1 MWIKYYNIDL
11 ILPKKAMTYVV
22 KLFLVKKKKL
32 SWWLHIFFYERYF
45 NCKKYKKPQ
54 KVVMRVVMS
63 SNVIEVNKTV
73 HIIFFKYY
81 KRLKRKIKTPK
92 SIKNKFNC

>member
-1 MWIKYYNIDL
+1 
-11 ILPKKAMTYVV
+11 
-22 KLFLVKKKKL
+22 
-32 SWWLHIFFYERYF
+32 
-45 NCKKYKKPQ
+45 
-54 KVVMRVVMS
+54 MRVVMS

-92 SIKNKFNC
+92 SIKNKFNY